1 MEARDPH
8 DYFRCV
14 NCGTPLKSHE
24 AKLFLSVYVCA
35 GCHETATLFRD
46 RIQAELKQLLVMTDE
61 AIREALVTQ
70 KLHLAP
76 AARSRDVP
84 KSELIGALI
93 KMTEERSASR
103 SSSSSDSR
111 RAAGPPGPAGAALRE
126 DDRVRVAEA
135 APGPVGLL
143 GAGQDGEPVPEQ
155 RGPSGEER

>member
-1 MEARDPH
+1 
-8 DYFRCV
+8 V

-111 RAAGPPGPAGAALRE
+111 RAAGDPRPAGGPVRQ
-126 DDRVRVAEA
+126 DDRDGGAEA

-143 GAGQDGEPVPEQ
+143 GTGQDGESVPE
-155 RGPSGEER
+155 RSGSPGEER